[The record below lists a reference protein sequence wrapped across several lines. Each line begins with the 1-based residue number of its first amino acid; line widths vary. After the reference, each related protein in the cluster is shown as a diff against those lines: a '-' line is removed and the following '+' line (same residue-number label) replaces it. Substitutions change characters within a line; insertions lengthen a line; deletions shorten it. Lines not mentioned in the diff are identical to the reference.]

1 MLVHGIDLGS
11 EAIREFC
18 AKWKIRELSV
28 FGSILRDDFGP
39 TSDVD
44 FLADFD
50 ETADWDLF
58 DHLDME
64 EELSSLVERPVDI
77 VTRRSVESSENR
89 YRRTSI
95 LSTAEPILARR

>member
-1 MLVHGIDLGS
+1 MIVHGIDLGS

-50 ETADWDLF
+50 SSADWDLF

-64 EELSSLVERPVDI
+64 EDLCRIVQRPVDI
-77 VTRRSVESSENR
+77 VTKRSIEASENR
-89 YRRTSI
+89 FRRASI
-95 LSTAEPILARR
+95 LSSAEPILARR